1 MTHFI
6 SLYTEINM
14 LLITPEI
21 PGQPSELEIKIATVV
36 FSVMIIGIFILPFY
50 LAFDLYKNRKW
61 KKGIF
66 PSKLNFTDDNY
77 LRAYICLS
85 SNMMRRDNRD
95 TSGKLRYAKHF
106 FKKEFP
112 NSKYDS
118 TALLKFS
125 LRHPIQLDTVCFWL
139 NEHLSNEQEKLKII
153 HLLSSIAMLDGSLT
167 KNELWLLR
175 ELIRILELDQSDL
188 ETILKIYIKE
198 NQGVQNNNFSLS
210 KAEECFNILE
220 IPLNSSLKEIKKAYR
235 KLAMM
240 NHPDKFVSV
249 GEKELRL
256 AQERFLKIQ
265 QAYEYLIVESKTV

>member
-1 MTHFI
+1 
-6 SLYTEINM
+6 M
-14 LLITPEI
+14 LLIKPEI
-21 PGQPSELEIKIATVV
+21 PGQPSELEIKIGSFLVTL
-36 FSVMIIGIFILPFY
+36 ILIGIFCLAIY
-50 LAFDLYKNRKW
+50 LLIDRHKNRAW

-66 PSKLNFTDDNY
+66 PSKLNFSDES
-77 LRAYICLS
+77 LVRAYICLS
-85 SNMMRRDNRD
+85 ANMMRRDDRD

-139 NEHLSNEQEKLKII
+139 NEHLMDDQEKLKII

-175 ELIRILELDQSDL
+175 ELIRMLELDQSDL
-188 ETILKIYIKE
+188 ESILKIYIKE
-198 NQGVQNNNFSLS
+198 NNGVQNNNFSLS
-210 KAEECFNILE
+210 KTEECFNVLE

-249 GEKELRL
+249 GEKELKL

-265 QAYEYLIVESKTV
+265 QAYEYLIVEFKKT